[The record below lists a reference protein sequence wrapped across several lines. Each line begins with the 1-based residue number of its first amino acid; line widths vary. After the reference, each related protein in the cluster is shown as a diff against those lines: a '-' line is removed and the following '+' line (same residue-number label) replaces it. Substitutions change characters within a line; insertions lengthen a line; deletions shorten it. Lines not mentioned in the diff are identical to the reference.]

1 MYEWYMGNVRIV
13 QSQCTNGTWLMY
25 EIEMAFLHHLTT
37 LPTIANILP
46 TLHNYTSYKRNYT
59 SHLSPTLFSLKS
71 KKRSQILAGN
81 NLNRYLCKIITEH
94 IGSSIISKELKMR
107 LLFTTTFILLS
118 SIILAQSPDIESRY
132 QEIDKAIAES
142 PKYIAQREAQI
153 NIARHTYEQVTG
165 KQKYEAG
172 FKLYEL
178 YRPFVSDSAIY
189 FLRQCISLAEAQNNY
204 PASVHCRSLLAIR
217 CTNIG
222 MYDEA
227 LNILDSIRLT
237 NDLEKNILGTY
248 YEAYNNVYSELSY
261 YTRLADMRKNYL
273 DKAYHYEQLMYEN
286 LPATHEACLLKRE
299 QRAQGERKFDESMA
313 INDEWLKTVEPGSHP
328 YALTALYRYIEYKLK
343 GDSTQMMYW
352 LTESVLADIK
362 NAAMDQGSMWEL
374 ANELML
380 KGDLDRASHYISYTS
395 DCANRYGSRQRNWQI
410 TPLLSHIAKNYKAQS
425 ERTNRQLWITLAAIS
440 VLALLLLAALLFV
453 HRRNQQLATAR
464 NALKTSN
471 DELATANLQLATQT
485 DELSELNAQ
494 LSTLNSQLSES
505 NRVKEEYIG
514 RFMSLCAQYID
525 KLDNYRKMVNKKM
538 KNKELDELFQIS
550 KSTELKEKELEE
562 LYENFD
568 TVFLHLFP
576 NFIDD
581 FNSLLQPEFRIH
593 PKEENRLTTDIR
605 IFALIRLGFE
615 DSSKIAEFLHYSVNT
630 IYNYRARIKNGAL
643 GNREEFETR
652 VKTL

>member
-1 MYEWYMGNVRIV
+1 MRQLLITLLILLPTAV
-13 QSQCTNGTWLMY
+13 QSQ
-25 EIEMAFLHHLTT
+25 EA
-37 LPTIANILP
+37 AN
-46 TLHNYTSYKRNYT
+46 
-59 SHLSPTLFSLKS
+59 F
-71 KKRSQILAGN
+71 
-81 NLNRYLCKIITEH
+81 
-94 IGSSIISKELKMR
+94 
-107 LLFTTTFILLS
+107 
-118 SIILAQSPDIESRY
+118 ESRLR
-132 QEIDKAIAES
+132 QIDEAIAES
-142 PKYIAQREAQI
+142 PRFVAQREAKI
-153 NIARHTYEQVTG
+153 ASARHAFEQASG
-165 KQKYEAG
+165 KQKYEEG
-172 FKLYEL
+172 YRLYEL

-189 FLRQCISLAEAQNNY
+189 FLRQCIMLAEQQGDYSA
-204 PASVHCRSLLAIR
+204 VVRCRSQLAIR

-227 LNILDSIRLT
+227 LNILDSIEASPRRSPLQTSPRRGGLYADSLT
-237 NDLEKNILGTY
+237 LGIY

-261 YTRLADMRKNYL
+261 YTRLDDMREMYQQKEHEY
-273 DKAYHYEQLMYEN
+273 AELMYQY
-286 LPATHEACLLKRE
+286 LSPTSEACFLRRE
-299 QRAQGERKFDESMA
+299 QRAQGEGNLKESMA

-328 YALTALYRYIEYKLK
+328 YALTALYRYIEYKLLR
-343 GDSTQMMYW
+343 DSTQMMYW
-352 LTESVLADIK
+352 LTESVLADIR

-410 TPLLSHIAKNYKAQS
+410 APLLSHIAKDYKSQS
-425 ERTNRQLWITLAAIS
+425 ERTNHQLWIALAAIS
-440 VLALLLLAALLFV
+440 VLALLLLGALFFV
-453 HRRNQQLATAR
+453 HRRNKQLAAAR
-464 NALKTSN
+464 NALKSSN
-471 DELATANLQLATQT
+471 SQLSVVNSQLLLQKDELAA
-485 DELSELNAQ
+485 
-494 LSTLNSQLSES
+494 LNSQLSILNSQLTES

-538 KNKELDELFQIS
+538 KNKELDELFRIS

-581 FNSLLQPEFRIH
+581 FNALLQPEMRIR
-593 PKEENRLTTDIR
+593 PKEENRLTTDLR

-643 GNREEFETR
+643 GNREQFEKQ

>member
-1 MYEWYMGNVRIV
+1 M
-13 QSQCTNGTWLMY
+13 
-25 EIEMAFLHHLTT
+25 
-37 LPTIANILP
+37 
-46 TLHNYTSYKRNYT
+46 K
-59 SHLSPTLFSLKS
+59 
-71 KKRSQILAGN
+71 
-81 NLNRYLCKIITEH
+81 
-94 IGSSIISKELKMR
+94 R
-107 LLFTTTFILLS
+107 LLTILLWLS
-118 SIILAQSPDIESRY
+118 ATVLCAQQTDINSRY
-132 QEIDKAIAES
+132 KQIDQAIAEF
-142 PKYIAQREAQI
+142 PRYVAQREAKI
-153 NIARHTYEQVTG
+153 TAARNAFEQSSG
-165 KQKYEAG
+165 QQKYEESYR
-172 FKLYEL
+172 LYEL

-189 FLRQCISLAEAQNNY
+189 FLRQCIDIAEKQGDYNG
-204 PASVHCRSLLAIR
+204 SVRCRSQLAIR
-217 CTNIG
+217 CSNIG
-222 MYDEA
+222 LYDEA
-227 LNILDSIRLT
+227 LNILDSIRLGSAL
-237 NDLEKNILGTY
+237 DKLVLGTY
-248 YEAYNNVYSELSY
+248 YEAYNNVYGELSY
-261 YTRLADMRKNYL
+261 YTRLDDMRQLYQRKEQ
-273 DKAYHYEQLMYEN
+273 HYKQLMFEY
-286 LPATHEACLLKRE
+286 LPATSESCFLRKEQTAQAEGKLKEA
-299 QRAQGERKFDESMA
+299 MA
-313 INDEWLKTVEPGSHP
+313 INDEWMKTVEPGSHP
-328 YALTALYRYIEYKLK
+328 YALTALYRYIEYKLQ
-343 GDSTQMMYW
+343 GDSTQMLYW
-352 LTESVLADIK
+352 LTESVLADIR

-380 KGDLDRASHYISYTS
+380 SDDVDRASRYISYTS

-410 TPLLSHIAKNYKAQS
+410 APLLTHIANEYKSQS
-425 ERTNRQLWITLAAIS
+425 ERTTSQLWGTLIVIS
-440 VLALLLLAALLFV
+440 ILALLLLGALFFV
-453 HRRNQQLATAR
+453 HRRNTQLHAAR
-464 NALKTSN
+464 NDLKTSN
-471 DELATANLQLATQT
+471 DELASANRLLATQK
-485 DELSELNAQ
+485 DELSQLNSQ

-581 FNSLLQPEFRIH
+581 FNALLQPEMQIH

-643 GNREEFETR
+643 GNREQFENR

>member
-1 MYEWYMGNVRIV
+1 M
-13 QSQCTNGTWLMY
+13 
-25 EIEMAFLHHLTT
+25 
-37 LPTIANILP
+37 
-46 TLHNYTSYKRNYT
+46 K
-59 SHLSPTLFSLKS
+59 
-71 KKRSQILAGN
+71 
-81 NLNRYLCKIITEH
+81 
-94 IGSSIISKELKMR
+94 R
-107 LLFTTTFILLS
+107 LLTIILLLLP
-118 SIILAQSPDIESRY
+118 IVLCAQQVDIESRY
-132 QEIDKAIAES
+132 KQIDEAIAES
-142 PKYIAQREAQI
+142 PRYVAQREAKI
-153 NIARHTYEQVTG
+153 TAARNAYEQTNG
-165 KQKYEAG
+165 QQKYEESYR
-172 FKLYEL
+172 LYEL

-189 FLRQCISLAEAQNNY
+189 FLRQCITLAEELGDHNS
-204 PASVHCRSLLAIR
+204 SVRCRSLLAIR
-217 CTNIG
+217 CSNTG
-222 MYDEA
+222 LYDEA
-227 LNILDSIRLT
+227 LNILDSINLGSGL
-237 NDLEKNILGTY
+237 DKLVLGTY
-248 YEAYNNVYSELSY
+248 YEAYNNVYGELSY
-261 YTRLADMRKNYL
+261 YTRLDDMRQLYQRKEQ
-273 DKAYHYEQLMYEN
+273 HYKQLMFEY
-286 LPATHEACLLKRE
+286 LPATSESCFLRRE
-299 QRAQGERKFDESMA
+299 QAAQAEGKLKEAMA
-313 INDEWLKTVEPGSHP
+313 INDEWMKTVEPGSHP
-328 YALTALYRYIEYKLK
+328 YALTALYRYIEYKLQ
-343 GDSTQMMYW
+343 GDSTQMLYW
-352 LTESVLADIK
+352 LTESVLADIR

-380 KGDLDRASHYISYTS
+380 SDDVDRASRYISYTS

-410 TPLLSHIAKNYKAQS
+410 APLLTHIANEYKSQS
-425 ERTNRQLWITLAAIS
+425 ERTTSQLWGTLIVIS
-440 VLALLLLAALLFV
+440 ILALLLLGALFFV
-453 HRRNQQLATAR
+453 HRRNTQLHAAR
-464 NALKTSN
+464 NDLKTSN
-471 DELATANLQLATQT
+471 DELASANRLLATQK
-485 DELSELNAQ
+485 DELSQLNSQ

-581 FNSLLQPEFRIH
+581 FNALLQPEMQIH

-643 GNREEFETR
+643 GNREQFENR

>member
-1 MYEWYMGNVRIV
+1 MLFWCAALTVSA
-13 QSQCTNGTWLMY
+13 QGTDL
-25 EIEMAFLHHLTT
+25 E
-37 LPTIANILP
+37 
-46 TLHNYTSYKRNYT
+46 S
-59 SHLSPTLFSLKS
+59 
-71 KKRSQILAGN
+71 
-81 NLNRYLCKIITEH
+81 LCK
-94 IGSSIISKELKMR
+94 K
-107 LLFTTTFILLS
+107 
-118 SIILAQSPDIESRY
+118 
-132 QEIDKAIAES
+132 IDETIAES
-142 PKYIAQREAQI
+142 PRYVAQREAAI
-153 NIARHTYEQVTG
+153 TTARHAFELSSG
-165 KQKYEAG
+165 RQKYDDG
-172 FKLYEL
+172 YRLYEL

-189 FLRQCISLAEAQNNY
+189 FLRQCIALAEELSDKA
-204 PASVHCRSLLAIR
+204 ASVRCRSQLAIR

-227 LNILDSIRLT
+227 LNILDSIRPS
-237 NDLEKNILGTY
+237 EVGKEVLGVY

-261 YTRLADMRKNYL
+261 YTRLDDMRQTYL
-273 DKAYHYEQLMYEN
+273 DKAYHYEQLMEEN
-286 LPATHEACLLKRE
+286 LPETYETCLLRRE
-299 QRAQGERKFDESMA
+299 QRAQGEGDLKTSMA

-328 YALTALYRYIEYKLK
+328 YALTALYRYIEYKLL
-343 GDSTQMMYW
+343 GDSAQMMFW
-352 LTESVLADIK
+352 LTESVLADIR

-380 KGDLDRASHYISYTS
+380 QGDLERASHYISYTS

-410 TPLLSHIAKNYKAQS
+410 APLLTHIAKDYKAQS
-425 ERTNRQLWITLAAIS
+425 ERTTHQLWMTLAAIS
-440 VLALLLLAALLFV
+440 VLALLLLGALFFV
-453 HRRNQQLATAR
+453 HHRNQQLDTAR
-464 NALKTSN
+464 KALSDSN
-471 DELATANLQLATQT
+471 SQLSIVNSQLSLQKDELAA
-485 DELSELNAQ
+485 
-494 LSTLNSQLSES
+494 LNSQLSMVNGQLTES

-538 KNKELDELFQIS
+538 KNKELDELFQMS

-562 LYENFD
+562 LYDNFD

-581 FNSLLQPEFRIH
+581 FNALLQPEMQIH

-643 GNREEFETR
+643 GNREQFEQR
-652 VKTL
+652 VKKL